1 MLIVQMDPERFR
13 DSTAGQVIR
22 VGQGEAAYWA
32 FVPHPLPPRLA
43 ADWELTAIL
52 SDADR
57 ALAELAG
64 LGRSMPNPHL
74 LIGPFVRREAVL
86 SSRIEGT
93 QADLA
98 DLYAYEAGQLP
109 LPGLE
114 AAPSEAD
121 VREVLNYV
129 NALEYGLKRLE
140 TLPVSLRLM
149 RELHERLLAGVRG
162 EHATPGEFR
171 RSQNWIGPPGC
182 TLNEATFVPPPL
194 PQMHESLDALEKYLH
209 SQDAYPPLVRLAF
222 IHYQFEAIHPFVDGN
237 GRIGR
242 LLLSLLLVQWQ
253 LLPLPLLY
261 LSAYFHRHRQDYYDL
276 LLGVSERG
284 DWRAWLLFF
293 LRGVAEQARDALAR
307 ARRLQDLRE
316 EWHRRLAQ
324 ARTSALTLRLVD
336 ILFTSP
342 ILTISQAQRLLKV
355 GSYHSARKH
364 VEKLVSAGI
373 LQPEGDATYG
383 KTYVA
388 AEILRIV
395 HDRT

>member
-1 MLIVQMDPERFR
+1 VDPARFAK
-13 DSTAGQVIR
+13 SSAGQLIR

-32 FVPHPLPPRLA
+32 FVPHPLPPRLT
-43 ADWELTAIL
+43 ADWELTGVL
-52 SDADR
+52 SEADR
-57 ALAELAG
+57 ALSELAG

-98 DLYAYEAGQLP
+98 DLYAYEAGRLP
-109 LPGLE
+109 LPGVE

-129 NALEYGLKRLE
+129 NALEYGLQRLE

-162 EHATPGEFR
+162 ERATPGEFR
-171 RSQNWIGPPGC
+171 RWQNWIGAPGC
-182 TLNEATFVPPPL
+182 TLNEATFVPPPVV
-194 PQMHESLDALEKYLH
+194 QMEESLDALETYLH
-209 SQDAYPPLVRLAF
+209 SQDVYPPLIRLAF

-261 LSAYFHRHRQDYYDL
+261 LSAYFHRHRQSYYDL

-293 LRGVAEQARDALAR
+293 LRGVAEQARDAVER

-336 ILFTSP
+336 LLFISP

-364 VEKLVSAGI
+364 MEKLVSAGI

-383 KTYVA
+383 KTYLA
-388 AEILRIV
+388 SEILRVV
-395 HDRT
+395 HDRI

>member
-1 MLIVQMDPERFR
+1 MDPQRFR
-13 DSTAGQVIR
+13 QSTAGQVIR
-22 VGQGEAAYWA
+22 VGEGETAYWA
-32 FVPHPLPPRLA
+32 FVPHPLPPHLL
-43 ADWELTAIL
+43 ADWDVTAVL
-52 SDADR
+52 SEADR
-57 ALAELAG
+57 AISELAG
-64 LGRSMPNPHL
+64 LGRSIPNPHL

-109 LPGLE
+109 LPGME
-114 AAPSEAD
+114 APPEAD
-121 VREVLNYV
+121 IREVLNYV

-162 EHATPGEFR
+162 ERATPGEFR
-171 RSQNWIGPPGC
+171 RTQNWIGSPGC
-182 TLNEATFVPPPL
+182 TLNEATFVPPPV
-194 PQMHESLDALEKYLH
+194 PQMYECLDALEKYLH
-209 SQDAYPPLVRLAF
+209 SQDVYPPLVRLAF
-222 IHYQFEAIHPFVDGN
+222 VHYQFEAIHPFVDGN

-242 LLLSLLLVQWQ
+242 LLISLLLVQWQ

-261 LSAYFHRHRQDYYDL
+261 LSAYLYRYRQDYYDL

-284 DWRAWLLFF
+284 DWRTWLLFF
-293 LRGVAEQARDALAR
+293 LRGVAGQARDAVQR
-307 ARRLQDLRE
+307 TRELQDLRE
-316 EWHRRLAQ
+316 DWHRRLSQ

-336 ILFTSP
+336 ALFVSP
-342 ILTISQAQRLLKV
+342 ILTIPQVQRLLQV
-355 GSYHSARKH
+355 GSYHSARKT

-373 LQPEGDATYG
+373 LQQEGEVTYG
-383 KTYVA
+383 KVYIA

-395 HDRT
+395 HNPA

>member
-1 MLIVQMDPERFR
+1 MDPARFGK
-13 DSTAGQVIR
+13 STAGQVIR

-32 FVPHPLPPRLA
+32 FVPHPLPPHLA
-43 ADWELTAIL
+43 ADWESTAIL

-57 ALAELAG
+57 GLAELAG

-109 LPGLE
+109 LPGME
-114 AAPSEAD
+114 AAPPEAD

-171 RSQNWIGPPGC
+171 RSQNWIGAPGC
-182 TLNEATFVPPPL
+182 TLNEATFVPPPV
-194 PQMHESLDALEKYLH
+194 PQMHDSLNALEKYLH

-242 LLLSLLLVQWQ
+242 LLLSLLLVEWQ

-261 LSAYFHRHRQDYYDL
+261 LSAYFHRHRQEYYDL

-284 DWRAWLLFF
+284 DWSAWLLFF
-293 LRGVAEQARDALAR
+293 LRGVAEQARDALER

-355 GSYHSARKH
+355 GSYHSARKN